1 MNNLVTRAREFAIK
15 YHGDQKYGDKPYVYH
30 LDCVF
35 NKLEC
40 VFQVDGESFQYTP
53 NYGAVAYLHDILE
66 DTDCEYEDL
75 EKNFGYVVA
84 DNVLRLTKDKQI
96 DYQDYITIV
105 KGSLLSHAVK
115 IADTRAN
122 LTQSVLDNDKGR
134 IVKYAKQLVLLES

>member
-1 MNNLVTRAREFAIK
+1 MDIVTRARKFAIQH
-15 YHGDQKYGDKPYVYH
+15 HGDQKYGDKPYVYH

-35 NKLEC
+35 NKL
-40 VFQVDGESFQYTP
+40 DTSFPYSSRV
-53 NYGAVAYLHDILE
+53 GAVAYLHDILE

-75 EKNFGYVVA
+75 EKNFGFVIA

-105 KGSLLSHAVK
+105 KGSLISHAVK
-115 IADTRAN
+115 IADTKAN
-122 LTQSVLDNDKGR
+122 LTQSVLDDNKIR

>member
-1 MNNLVTRAREFAIK
+1 MDIVTRAREFAIQ
-15 YHGDQKYGDKPYVYH
+15 YHGDQKYGDKPYVHH

-35 NKLEC
+35 NKLDC
-40 VFQVDGESFQYTP
+40 SFPY
-53 NYGAVAYLHDILE
+53 NEKYGCVAYLHDILE

-75 EKNFGYVVA
+75 EKNFGFVVA

-96 DYQDYITIV
+96 GYDDYMTIV
-105 KGSLLSHAVK
+105 KGSLISHAVK

-122 LTQSVLDNDKGR
+122 LAQSVLDNNKSR

>member
-1 MNNLVTRAREFAIK
+1 MNNLVSRAREFAIQ
-15 YHGDQKYGDKPYVYH
+15 YHGDQKYGYKPYVYH
-30 LDCVF
+30 LDYVF
-35 NKLEC
+35 NNLAGSPWGYS
-40 VFQVDGESFQYTP
+40 DIH
-53 NYGAVAYLHDILE
+53 GAVAYLHDILE

-105 KGSLLSHAVK
+105 KGSLISHAVK
-115 IADTRAN
+115 IADTKAN

-134 IVKYAKQLVLLES
+134 IVKHAKQLVLLES